1 MKSRRY
7 GAERSHF
14 SNFPRRMPFTL
25 SHAAAAL
32 PLLRSSKA
40 IGWRPALVFGTMA
53 PDLLYPVPY
62 FGVRS
67 FTHSWHGFLAV
78 DVPFAVYLALVW
90 VVVIAPRIS
99 HMPGLSSLSKV
110 DPSRVS
116 LPWILLGAILGVAT
130 HLTWDLFTHYGSPV
144 MSPGWFKP
152 LLGNGRLYST
162 PQAISWY
169 GSTLLGMAVVVW
181 WIRKGFHRQSI
192 GLRRAFLSGPWLRV
206 YAAFLVPYAILL
218 VPILRNPPQR
228 PGQFFWL
235 LSTLVTEVRLAIFAS
250 FALALFAIW
259 LQSRR
264 PRIVSD

>member
-1 MKSRRY
+1 
-7 GAERSHF
+7 
-14 SNFPRRMPFTL
+14 MPFTL

-32 PLLRSSKA
+32 PLLRASKA
-40 IGWRPALVFGTMA
+40 IGWRPALVFGTMS

-78 DVPFAVYLALVW
+78 DVPFAVYLALLW

-110 DPSRVS
+110 DPSRIS
-116 LPWILLGAILGVAT
+116 LPLTLLGAILGVAT
-130 HLTWDLFTHYGSPV
+130 HLAWDMFTHYGSPL
-144 MSPGWFKP
+144 MSPGWFQP
-152 LLGNGRLYST
+152 LLGHGRFYST

-181 WIRKGFHRQSI
+181 WIRRGFHRQSI

-206 YAAFLVPYAILL
+206 YAAFLAPYAILAVL
-218 VPILRNPPQR
+218 ILRNPPQR
-228 PGQFFWL
+228 PGQLFWR
-235 LSTLVTEVRLAIFAS
+235 LSTLVTEARWAIFAS
-250 FALALFAIW
+250 FALALGAIW

-264 PRIVSD
+264 PRADPG